1 MKVVK
6 EGYAVLA
13 IPKKMQEKIKEMV
26 NSQDSLSTS
35 VADFAKEAIREKLER
50 IEQLRKGVKA

>member
-13 IPKKMQEKIKEMV
+13 IPKKMQEKIKGLV
-26 NSQDSLSTS
+26 NSPDSLYTS

-50 IEQLRKGVKA
+50 LEGLKRKV